1 MSYCVNCGVELD
13 KTRGSCPLCGTVVV
27 NPNKPVDLV
36 SPTPYPKNV
45 GASEHVDSSELLSLL
60 TIVFVT
66 ASVVCG
72 LLNWLVFDRTKWSL
86 YIIGVFAV
94 LWVYLLPFLLRD
106 KINPFAA
113 IAMDGTAM
121 ALFVGMIA
129 ILHPGTG
136 WYREI
141 ALPIIAVTTALV
153 EIFYLFNIRMKIST
167 IGKVMVI
174 VAIIAIICVSVE
186 VLIGF
191 HFNRQIVL
199 VWSAVVLA
207 CCVAI
212 DVILFAVLHHKG
224 ARNELRKRMHF

>member
-13 KTRGSCPLCGTVVV
+13 KTRSSCPLCGTAVL
-27 NPNKPVDLV
+27 NPNCAVDMV

-45 GASEHVDSSELLSLL
+45 GTSEHVDSSELLSLL

-72 LLNWLVFDRTKWSL
+72 LLNLLVFDSTKWSL

-94 LWVYLLPFLLRD
+94 LWVNLLPFLLRD
-106 KINPFAA
+106 KINPFLA
-113 IAMDGTAM
+113 IAADGTAM
-121 ALFVGMIA
+121 LLFVGMIA
-129 ILHPGTG
+129 WLHPGMG
-136 WYREI
+136 WYQEI
-141 ALPIIAVTTALV
+141 ALPIIVLSTALL
-153 EIFYLFNIRMKIST
+153 EIFYLCNIRMKISA
-167 IGKVMVI
+167 ILKAVVI
-174 VAIIAIICVSVE
+174 VSIIAVICVSVE

-191 HFNRQIVL
+191 HFNREIVL

-212 DVILFAVLHHKG
+212 DIILLALMHHKG

>member
-13 KTRGSCPLCGTVVV
+13 KTRGSCPLCGTEVL
-27 NPNKPVDLV
+27 NPKLPVDKT

-45 GASEHVDSSELLSLL
+45 GASEHVDSGELLSLL
-60 TIVFVT
+60 TIVFAT

-72 LLNWLVFDRTKWSL
+72 LLNWLVFDSTMWSL

-94 LWVYLLPFLLRD
+94 LWVNILPIFLRD
-106 KINPFAA
+106 KINPFLA
-113 IAMDGTAM
+113 IAADGVAF
-121 ALFVGMIA
+121 ALYVGMIA
-129 ILHPGTG
+129 LLHPGTG

-141 ALPIIAVTTALV
+141 ALPIIALSTAML
-153 EIFYLFNIRMKIST
+153 EIFYLCNIRMKISA
-167 IGKVMVI
+167 IFKAAVI
-174 VAIIAIICVSVE
+174 VSIIAIICVSVE

-191 HFNRQIVL
+191 HFNREIVL

-207 CCVAI
+207 CCLAI
-212 DVILFAVLHHKG
+212 DVILLALYHHKG

>member
-13 KTRGSCPLCGTVVV
+13 ATRGSCPLCDTVVQ
-27 NPNKPVDLV
+27 NPHQPVDKV

-45 GASEHVDSSELLSLL
+45 GASEQVDSRELLSLL

-66 ASVVCG
+66 AGVVCG

-86 YIIGVFAV
+86 YIIGIFALV
-94 LWVYLLPFLLRD
+94 WIYILPLLLRD
-106 KINPFAA
+106 KINPFVA
-113 IAMDGTAM
+113 IAMDGVAM

-129 ILHPGTG
+129 YLHPGMG

-141 ALPIIAVTTALV
+141 ALPIIAVSTALLEV
-153 EIFYLFNIRMKIST
+153 FYLCNIRMKVPAIA
-167 IGKVMVI
+167 KAMVI
-174 VAIIAIICVSVE
+174 VSMIAVICVSIE

-191 HFNRQIVL
+191 HFNRQIIL
-199 VWSAVVLA
+199 VWSAIVLA

-212 DVILFAVLHHKG
+212 DIILLALLHHKG